1 MKKKYI
7 ILFSVVIVYLVITF
21 ILLAVT
27 GNIDGIGKKYIVLS
41 PDIVLTYKN
50 DNLSLYTK
58 KIKKKNIEL
67 YYNNEYMGSYKF
79 SYKDNE
85 IQFIDKNK
93 NTFETHDN
101 QFFGYSKS
109 LNIDIIP
116 FENNQMND
124 LEIEKLNQILNNL
137 GISGYEILSISDK
150 INIDYNNDGI
160 NDDIYIVS
168 NLFLESINKKVFS
181 LIYYLDENSNPVF
194 IYKNINN
201 TTSMYNL
208 CVPSINNIVDLNKDS
223 NYEMF
228 IECNYFDNIGTEYS
242 IYKFENKSYNIIKG
256 F

>member
-7 ILFSVVIVYLVITF
+7 ILFSVVIIYLVITF
-21 ILLAVT
+21 IFLALT
-27 GNIDGIGKKYIVLS
+27 GNIDSIGKKYIVLS
-41 PDIVLTYKN
+41 PDMVLTYKN
-50 DNLSLYTK
+50 DNLSLYIK
-58 KIKKKNIEL
+58 KVKKKNIEL

-79 SYKDNE
+79 SYKNNE
-85 IQFIDKNK
+85 LQFTDKNK
-93 NTFETHDN
+93 NIFETHDN

-116 FENNQMND
+116 FETNQMND
-124 LEIEKLNQILNNL
+124 LEIEKLNQIINTL
-137 GISGYEILSISDK
+137 GIDGYEILSISDK
-150 INIDYNNDGI
+150 IGIDYNNDGT
-160 NDDIYIVS
+160 NENIYIVS

-181 LIYYLDENSNPVF
+181 LIYYLDDFNNPVF
-194 IYKNINN
+194 IYKKIDKVSN
-201 TTSMYNL
+201 MYNL

-242 IYKFENKSYNIIKG
+242 IYKFENRSYNIIKG